1 MKKLTDLVR
10 LVLID
15 VLAVKLKLKIAQNV
29 MIKEKKPQNVSVQK
43 DIMTMEK
50 MLNVSNVN
58 LTVLNVPKMDVLN
71 AVEIESILQNVNVIP
86 DISMTENANVQPV
99 TTNVPPVRPTK
110 NVSLVLETEEIPH
123 QTVLVQPDTLKT
135 EKLPAHNVATNV
147 PLVIN
152 IMIVL
157 PVKKTE

>member
-1 MKKLTDLVR
+1 
-10 LVLID
+10 
-15 VLAVKLKLKIAQNV
+15 
-29 MIKEKKPQNVSVQK
+29 
-43 DIMTMEK
+43 MTTEK

-58 LTVLNVPKMDVLN
+58 LTALNVAKKDVLN
-71 AVEIESILQNVNVIP
+71 AVEIELILLNVNVIL
-86 DISMTENANVQPV
+86 DILMMENVNVQLV
-99 TTNVPPVRPTK
+99 TINVPPVRPTK
-110 NVSLVLETEEIPH
+110 NVLLVLETEEIPP

-135 EKLPAHNVATNV
+135 EKILAHNVAINV